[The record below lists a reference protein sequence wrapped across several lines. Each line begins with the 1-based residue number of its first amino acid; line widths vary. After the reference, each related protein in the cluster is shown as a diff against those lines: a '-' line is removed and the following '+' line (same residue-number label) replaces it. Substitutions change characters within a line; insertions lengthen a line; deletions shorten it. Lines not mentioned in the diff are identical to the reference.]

1 MRENMRGGKVRL
13 PFKVGDIVLLKEEVG
28 TKKGEYRGHHI
39 ITHVRPRAKSYFC
52 KDLDSG
58 RTYLRNQ
65 DHIKLDPT
73 YKNPEIEAKTVKLI
87 CDCIQVPL
95 RGILKKPGS
104 RLTIHKNVSFDAT
117 FHTARIVAKQS
128 IKECIQESTQSIK

>member
-1 MRENMRGGKVRL
+1 MLIR
-13 PFKVGDIVLLKEEVG
+13 EEVG

-39 ITHVRPRAKSYFC
+39 ISHVRPHAKSYFC

-65 DHIKLDPT
+65 DCIKLDPT
-73 YKNPEIEAKTVKLI
+73 YKPPEVEVKTVKLI
-87 CDCIQVPL
+87 CDCISVPL

-104 RLTIHKNVSFDAT
+104 RLSIRKNVSFDAT

-128 IKECIQESTQSIK
+128 VKEWKQEST